1 MKSTHNNFELRA
13 KPQLFSDHVFM
24 GRKGEQR
31 MGDFLSSNPGA
42 QQFCILGI
50 SEAIG
55 PFANYGR
62 TGAEHAFSTFFR
74 HFIAWPY
81 QNQAVDI
88 IGNVRFVGVFP
99 EDAAEASHLVEEL
112 DAFVYDILQSS
123 VSGNQIPIVIGG
135 GHNNALPL
143 MRWAKEN
150 KKMETVINF
159 DAHTDCRTTNRRHS
173 GNSFS
178 YGLRENTLTNYVAFG
193 IQSYGLTS
201 VMNDILSQYNTK
213 LFTYESY
220 LLGAFD
226 LMNEVKKA
234 VNSSKGN
241 LGLEIDM
248 DCIAYMPSSASS
260 PSGFSLDEIRRVLLS
275 INPREMAY
283 LHLTEA
289 AVFEAS
295 NERIVGR
302 ALAHL
307 CLDFIRSME

>member
-13 KPQLFSDHVFM
+13 KSQLFSDHVFM

-31 MGDFLSSNPGA
+31 IGDFLTGDSQI
-42 QQFCILGI
+42 QQFAILGI

-62 TGAEHAFSTFFR
+62 IGAEHAFSSFFR
-74 HFIAWPY
+74 HFVAWPY
-81 QNQAVDI
+81 QNQAVSI
-88 IGNVRFVGVFP
+88 IGNVRFVGDFP
-99 EDAAEASHLVEEL
+99 EDATRASLLVEEL
-112 DAFVYDILQSS
+112 DAFVYAILQSS
-123 VSGNQIPIVIGG
+123 VSGNQIPIIIGG

-178 YGLRENTLTNYVAFG
+178 CALEENTLKTYVAFG

-201 VMNDILSQYNTK
+201 AMRETLTQFHAQ

-226 LMNEVKKA
+226 LINEVKN
-234 VNSSKGN
+234 VINTSRGN
-241 LGLEIDM
+241 PGLEIDM

-260 PSGFSLDEIRRVLLS
+260 PSGFSLDEIRKVLLS

-289 AVFEAS
+289 AVIEAS

-307 CLDFIRSME
+307 CLDFIRPME